1 MTQSGTDASWHW
13 SDYWR
18 DAKPEVLTTGPAGGR
33 RPFEARTLWLS
44 FFSELAPGSHVL
56 DLATGGGQVAGYA
69 CEAAR
74 LGERAFEV
82 VGVDYADLPLSKGPF
97 RLVGGVRLEQ
107 LPFEAAT
114 FDAASSQFGIEYA
127 DRRAALAELAR
138 VLKPGAPALLLMHHE
153 NSVITQQARTQLTAL
168 DRVEGGGALI
178 RLARQAFRAHQANL
192 SGDKVRAAETA
203 FRKAVAR
210 AQTRLG
216 DDARAMTAR
225 QYLGFMADLA
235 GRSAA
240 YRPESALQSL
250 AQAETA
256 NTAWRRRQQSQIR
269 SALDEA
275 GMSAFLSQAR
285 DRGLTVEQ
293 KAEAYDDHSALIGW
307 RIRLK
312 KTG

>member
-1 MTQSGTDASWHW
+1 MTHSAADASWHW

-18 DAKPEVLTTGPAGGR
+18 DARPEVLTMGPGGVG

-44 FFSELAPGSHVL
+44 FFGQLAPGSHVL

-74 LGERAFEV
+74 LGERTFVV
-82 VGVDYADLPLSKGPF
+82 VGVDYADLPPSNGPF

-107 LPFEAAT
+107 LPFEAET

-127 DRRAALAELAR
+127 DRRAALSELAR
-138 VLKPGAPALLLMHHE
+138 VLKPGAPVLLLMHHE
-153 NSVITQQARTQLTAL
+153 GSVITRQARTQLAAL
-168 DRVEGGGALI
+168 ERVEGGGALI
-178 RLARQAFRAHQANL
+178 RLARQAFQAHRTNPA
-192 SGDKVRAAETA
+192 SDKVRAAETA
-203 FRKAVAR
+203 FRKAVGR
-210 AQTRLG
+210 ATSRLG
-216 DDARAMTAR
+216 DDPGAMTAR
-225 QYLGFMADLA
+225 QYLGFMTDLS
-235 GRSAA
+235 GRAAA

-275 GMSAFLSQAR
+275 AMSAFLGHAR
-285 DRGLTVEQ
+285 DCGLAVEEKTEAHDDRG
-293 KAEAYDDHSALIGW
+293 ALIGW
-307 RIRLK
+307 RVKLK
-312 KTG
+312 KAL

>member
-1 MTQSGTDASWHW
+1 MTRSEADASWHW

-18 DAKPEVLTTGPAGGR
+18 GARPEVLTTGPAGVR
-33 RPFEARTLWLS
+33 RPFEARAMWLS
-44 FFSELAPGSHVL
+44 FFGQIPPGSRVL

-82 VGVDYADLPLSKGPF
+82 VGVDYADLPQSKGPF
-97 RLVGGVRLEQ
+97 SLVGGVRLEQ
-107 LPFEAAT
+107 LPFEAET

-127 DRRAALAELAR
+127 DRRAALSELAR
-138 VLKPGAPALLLMHHE
+138 VLKPDAPVLLLMHHE
-153 NSVITQQARTQLTAL
+153 GSVITRQARTELAAL
-168 DRVEGGGALI
+168 QRVEGGGALI
-178 RLARQAFRAHQANL
+178 RLARQTFRAHQTNPA
-192 SGDKVRAAETA
+192 SDKIRAAETA
-203 FRKAVAR
+203 FRKAVGR
-210 AQTRLG
+210 ATSRLG
-216 DDARAMTAR
+216 DEPGAMTAR
-225 QYLGFMADLA
+225 QYLAFMTDLSGRA
-235 GRSAA
+235 GA

-275 GMSAFLSQAR
+275 AMSDFLAHAR
-285 DRGLTVEQ
+285 DCGLTVEE
-293 KAEAYDDHSALIGW
+293 KTEAHDDHGALIGW
-307 RIRLK
+307 RVTLK